1 MSAITTIR
9 ISTNLRDR
17 LASLKVHPKE
27 PFEDVIERLIEV
39 AIDDEPLSDETIRAI
54 EESLADIKA
63 GRVQSLE
70 DVAEELGLQDA

>member
-1 MSAITTIR
+1 MPAITTIR
-9 ISTNLRDR
+9 ISTDLRDR
-17 LASLKVHPKE
+17 LASLKVHPNE

-70 DVAEELGLQDA
+70 EVADELGLLDT